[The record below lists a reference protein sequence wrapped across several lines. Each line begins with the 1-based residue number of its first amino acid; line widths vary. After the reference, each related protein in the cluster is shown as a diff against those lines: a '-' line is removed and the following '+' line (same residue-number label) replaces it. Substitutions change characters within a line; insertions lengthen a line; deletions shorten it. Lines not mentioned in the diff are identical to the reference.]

1 MRKILIVL
9 TVLTMVLVPLACAAG
24 EELRETNEETGYT
37 LVFRDE
43 AGLVDAVEQ
52 EKVMEAMR
60 PVLEYAN
67 VGFMTYPAGGS
78 SQNSATKAQKWG
90 GLHDLSGGRKQP
102 KQRDEGPEMGRQH
115 LREQYPVHGV
125 HH

>member
-43 AGLVDAVEQ
+43 AGLVDAAEQ
-52 EKVMEAMR
+52 EKVLEAMR

-67 VGFMTYPAGGS
+67 VGFMT
-78 SQNSATKAQKWG
+78 
-90 GLHDLSGGRKQP
+90 
-102 KQRDEGPEMGRQH
+102 
-115 LREQYPVHGV
+115 
-125 HH
+125 